1 MEETMNVKRLWGLLK
16 KNKWLIFMST
26 CVCILL
32 MSVYLYAFS
41 VPTYQ
46 SETEVLINQ
55 SVPENTVVQSQ
66 DVQANLQLVNT
77 YTSIITSPRILSAV
91 SAILDDKYSIKE
103 LSNMINVSNAS
114 DSQVIRIQV
123 ESKNP
128 KDAVKI
134 ANETV
139 RVFKKE
145 IPKIMKIDNISVLS
159 PAFYDSAMS
168 PVKPHQSLMLVISGL
183 FGLVIGIIIM
193 FVRDLFDR
201 SIKSKEDVEAILN
214 LPVLSM
220 ISEIK
225 EADIQKFKNKR
236 RKRKG

>member
-1 MEETMNVKRLWGLLK
+1 
-16 KNKWLIFMST
+16 MST

-32 MSVYLYAFS
+32 MSVYLYVFS

-168 PVKPHQSLMLVISGL
+168 PVKPHQSLMLVVSGL

>member
-1 MEETMNVKRLWGLLK
+1 
-16 KNKWLIFMST
+16 MST

-139 RVFKKE
+139 CVFKKE

>member
-139 RVFKKE
+139 CVFKKE

>member
-1 MEETMNVKRLWGLLK
+1 
-16 KNKWLIFMST
+16 
-26 CVCILL
+26 
-32 MSVYLYAFS
+32 
-41 VPTYQ
+41 
-46 SETEVLINQ
+46 
-55 SVPENTVVQSQ
+55 
-66 DVQANLQLVNT
+66 
-77 YTSIITSPRILSAV
+77 
-91 SAILDDKYSIKE
+91 
-103 LSNMINVSNAS
+103 MINVSNAS

-123 ESKNP
+123 QSKNP
-128 KDAVKI
+128 NDAVKI

-168 PVKPHQSLMLVISGL
+168 PVKPHQSLMLVVSGL

>member
-91 SAILDDKYSIKE
+91 SALLDDKYSIKE

-168 PVKPHQSLMLVISGL
+168 PVKPHESLMLVVSGL

-225 EADIQKFKNKR
+225 EADIQKVKNKR

>member
-32 MSVYLYAFS
+32 MSVYLYVFS

-168 PVKPHQSLMLVISGL
+168 PVKPHQSLMLVVSGL

>member
-1 MEETMNVKRLWGLLK
+1 
-16 KNKWLIFMST
+16 MST
-26 CVCILL
+26 CVCVLL

-123 ESKNP
+123 QSKNP
-128 KDAVKI
+128 NDAVKI

-168 PVKPHQSLMLVISGL
+168 PVKPHQSLMLVVSGL

>member
-1 MEETMNVKRLWGLLK
+1 
-16 KNKWLIFMST
+16 MST

-168 PVKPHQSLMLVISGL
+168 PVKPHQSLMLVVSGL

>member
-1 MEETMNVKRLWGLLK
+1 
-16 KNKWLIFMST
+16 MST

>member
-26 CVCILL
+26 CVCVLL

-123 ESKNP
+123 QSKNP
-128 KDAVKI
+128 NDAVKI

-168 PVKPHQSLMLVISGL
+168 PVKPHQSLMLVVSGL

>member
-1 MEETMNVKRLWGLLK
+1 
-16 KNKWLIFMST
+16 MST

-91 SAILDDKYSIKE
+91 SALLDDKYSIKE

-168 PVKPHQSLMLVISGL
+168 PVKPHESLMLVVSGL

-225 EADIQKFKNKR
+225 EADIQKVKNKR